1 MDHQPI
7 RLREAVDNRVT
18 LQVSGHTHHGQLW
31 PVSLITRAAYECD
44 WGLFKKG
51 NTHFYV
57 SCGAGTWGPPVRT
70 SCRPEVVMLE
80 LHFGKIGEVSHVNQF
95 GDTKR

>member
-7 RLREAVDNRVT
+7 RLKEAAACGVT

-31 PVSLITRAAYECD
+31 PVSLLTRALYECD
-44 WGLFKKG
+44 WGYLRKG
-51 NTHFYV
+51 VTQFYV

-70 SCRPEVVMLE
+70 SCRPEVALLD
-80 LHFGKIGEVSHVNQF
+80 LHFTGNQDNH
-95 GDTKR
+95 GRSDT